1 MSTDV
6 RTLFAKR
13 LKELR
18 QRKGYSVSQLA
29 KKAGVSRQHVRD
41 LELDVPQKRV
51 TIVTLEKFSKGLGLP
66 IWELLRFRD

>member
-6 RTLFAKR
+6 RILFARR

-29 KKAGVSRQHVRD
+29 KWAGVSRQHVRD

-51 TIVTLEKFSKGLGLP
+51 TIITLEKLAKGLGVP
-66 IWELLRFRD
+66 IWKLLKLER